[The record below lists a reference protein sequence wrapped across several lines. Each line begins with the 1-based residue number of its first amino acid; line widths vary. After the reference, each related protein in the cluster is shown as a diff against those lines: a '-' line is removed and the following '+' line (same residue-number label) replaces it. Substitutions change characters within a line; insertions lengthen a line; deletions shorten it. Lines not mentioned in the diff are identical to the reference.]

1 MSKAKRF
8 VFRASAAPIFE
19 NPAKTM
25 QDMVMVTE
33 DSCGSLENTAGLFW
47 LAPHEMGG
55 EGESHS
61 GIDEL
66 FYVLSGSG
74 LFYLEGDALSIEAGD
89 VCFVPKNYHHRVEND
104 GDSVLKLFWL
114 THERWANLP
123 EIRNMFV
130 DWPVVSSKDVWL

>member
-8 VFRASAAPIFE
+8 VFRASDAPIFE

-66 FYVLSGSG
+66 FYVISGSG
-74 LFYLEGDALSIEAGD
+74 LFYLEGDPLRIEAGD
-89 VCFVPKNYHHRVEND
+89 VCFVPKNYHQRVEND